1 LFELELDKFVNL
13 GGMCVL
19 AWESRRV
26 LPNCKCSS
34 FSTFKIKVMSHFL
47 EQPGLF
53 DHPIRLGPAERREP
67 FRVLEG
73 FFTDYR
79 LHEWRHHL
87 WNIIETCL
95 GTDNDAF
102 AEPDERAN
110 LLQHYKDLEELL
122 EAVWLLV
129 EERGGESG
137 VAPVAGP
144 KGVAPGK
151 KGASS
156 AGGTGKATGMRV
168 VKT

>member
-1 LFELELDKFVNL
+1 
-13 GGMCVL
+13 
-19 AWESRRV
+19 
-26 LPNCKCSS
+26 
-34 FSTFKIKVMSHFL
+34 MSHFL

-53 DHPIRLGPAERREP
+53 DQPIRLGSAQRREP
-67 FRVLEG
+67 FRVMED

-129 EERGGESG
+129 EQRGGESG
-137 VAPVAGP
+137 A
-144 KGVAPGK
+144 
-151 KGASS
+151 ASS
-156 AGGTGKATGMRV
+156 AGPAAVPPGKTGMGSARGTGKATALRV
-168 VKT
+168 VKP

>member
-1 LFELELDKFVNL
+1 
-13 GGMCVL
+13 
-19 AWESRRV
+19 
-26 LPNCKCSS
+26 
-34 FSTFKIKVMSHFL
+34 MSHFL

-53 DHPIRLGPAERREP
+53 DQPIRIGAAERREP
-67 FRVLEG
+67 FRVLEA

-95 GTDNDAF
+95 GTDNDVF

-129 EERGGESG
+129 EQRGGESG
-137 VAPVAGP
+137 AASAAGA
-144 KGVAPGK
+144 KGMSPGK
-151 KGASS
+151 KGVS
-156 AGGTGKATGMRV
+156 AVGGLGKATGMRV
-168 VKT
+168 VKAERIASAG